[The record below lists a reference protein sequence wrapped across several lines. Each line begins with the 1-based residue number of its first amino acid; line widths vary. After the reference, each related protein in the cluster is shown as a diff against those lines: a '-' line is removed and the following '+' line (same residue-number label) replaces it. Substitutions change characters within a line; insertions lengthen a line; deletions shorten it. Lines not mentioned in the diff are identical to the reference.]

1 MWEFTVSRVTL
12 QDKVKEVFVH
22 NEQNS
27 KIESFSIERN
37 IEHWKWC
44 KEDILISLLA
54 LKGNELMQN

>member
-1 MWEFTVSRVTL
+1 MWEFAVSRVTL

-22 NEQNS
+22 KDQNS
-27 KIESFSIERN
+27 KIESFSMERN
-37 IEHWKWC
+37 IEHWKWP